1 MPAGCEAL
9 RVAAGLRAPRSLP
22 AAAPPLPRDARAL
35 GAARSCAWAA
45 AWAAAARAA
54 EAAAAGAPG
63 RVSSSGGAD
72 ASQVKKLKKTFSK
85 IA

>member
-22 AAAPPLPRDARAL
+22 VAAPPLPRDARAL

-54 EAAAAGAPG
+54 EAAAGAPC